1 MAEPHLPE
9 EGEALPTDFASAD
22 EVEVARGIVGKLE
35 NILAIVM
42 TTAIVA
48 WGLDLYRMA
57 GIVPY
62 TEQFLAAIMAIAMP
76 LVYIRYTSSR
86 TVRTGKVPW
95 YDLLAGLV
103 ASACWIY
110 VVVRL
115 PVLSTRVATT
125 PADGMIV
132 AAILLVLLLEGLR
145 RTSGWALVLTVV
157 GFLVLAVFGDKLPT
171 VLSGRQI
178 AITTL
183 TYYSIWDVTATL
195 GTTLDI
201 VVGIVVAY
209 VLFGNVLFRSGG
221 SRFFTGISMALMGRY
236 RGGPAKIAIVGSS
249 LFGMISGSV
258 VSNVATV
265 GVVTIPLMKEGGYK
279 PYYAAAIEACASTGG
294 QIMPPVMGIAAFIMA
309 EYLQVPYRE
318 VAIAAIIPSLLYY
331 AGLFIQADLEA
342 VRSGI
347 KRVEESRIP
356 QILKVLKDGW
366 FFPIPFAMLLAG
378 LFWLNWAPD
387 SAAIAATALILA
399 VALVIPLHGKRL
411 TFREIVDMLR
421 VTGLSVLDLIMI
433 GATAGIMIG
442 ALNISG
448 LGFGLSLS
456 LVNLAGGDVMLLLI
470 LAAFVNIFLG
480 LGMPT
485 VACYILLATLVA
497 PALIQLHIQPLA
509 AHMFIFYYGILSVIT
524 PPVAVAAYAAAN
536 MAGADQWKT
545 GWESMRFGWTAFVI
559 PFGFV
564 FSSTLLMNGDPL
576 EIVID
581 FAFALV
587 GVWFVCAGMMAYGVR
602 RLALPARL
610 LYGIIGIGLFI
621 PNEVVPGGRWV
632 NVAAALIGLAVI
644 GADMALKRRKEAAAA
659 G

>member
-1 MAEPHLPE
+1 M
-9 EGEALPTDFASAD
+9 
-22 EVEVARGIVGKLE
+22 
-35 NILAIVM
+35 
-42 TTAIVA
+42 
-48 WGLDLYRMA
+48 
-57 GIVPY
+57 
-62 TEQFLAAIMAIAMP
+62 
-76 LVYIRYTSSR
+76 
-86 TVRTGKVPW
+86 
-95 YDLLAGLV
+95 
-103 ASACWIY
+103 
-110 VVVRL
+110 
-115 PVLSTRVATT
+115 
-125 PADGMIV
+125 
-132 AAILLVLLLEGLR
+132 
-145 RTSGWALVLTVV
+145 
-157 GFLVLAVFGDKLPT
+157 
-171 VLSGRQI
+171 
-178 AITTL
+178 
-183 TYYSIWDVTATL
+183 
-195 GTTLDI
+195 
-201 VVGIVVAY
+201 VGIVIAY

-279 PYYAAAIEACASTGG
+279 PHYAAAIEACASTGG

-309 EYLQVPYRE
+309 EYLQVPYKD
-318 VAIAAIIPSLLYY
+318 VAIAAIIPALLYY
-331 AGLFIQADLEA
+331 GGLFIQCDIEA

-347 KRVEESRIP
+347 KRIEESRIP
-356 QILKVLKDGW
+356 QLLKVLKEGW

-387 SAAIAATALILA
+387 SAAMAATGLILA
-399 VALVIPLHGKRL
+399 VGLAIPLHGKRL
-411 TFREIVDMLR
+411 TLGEIVEMLR

-456 LVNLAGGDVMLLLI
+456 LVNVAAGDVIVLLL
-470 LAAFVNIFLG
+470 LAAFVNVFLG

-497 PALIQLHIQPLA
+497 PALIQMNIAPMA

-536 MAGADQWKT
+536 MAGAEQWKT
-545 GWESMRFGWTAFVI
+545 GWEAMRFGWTAFVI

-564 FSSTLLMNGDPL
+564 FSNTLLMNGDPL
-576 EIVID
+576 AIVID
-581 FAFALV
+581 FCFAMA
-587 GVWFVCAGMMAYGVR
+587 GIWFVCAAMMAYGVR
-602 RLALPARL
+602 HIGIPMRLM
-610 LYGIIGIGLFI
+610 YGIIGITLFI
-621 PNEVVPGGRWV
+621 PNEVVEWGRWINIAGALV
-632 NVAAALIGLAVI
+632 GLLVILADLAIKRRAQAAL
-644 GADMALKRRKEAAAA
+644 A